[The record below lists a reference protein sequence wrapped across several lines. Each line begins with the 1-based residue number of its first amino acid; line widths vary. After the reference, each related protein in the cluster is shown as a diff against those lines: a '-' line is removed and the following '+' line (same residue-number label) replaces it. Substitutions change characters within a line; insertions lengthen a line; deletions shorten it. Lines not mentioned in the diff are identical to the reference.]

1 MSWTPRWVIVGILTA
16 APAALLAAQSGI
28 FRAETRLVVL
38 HATVLNGRGELVTN
52 LDQRSFTVF
61 ENGKRQPI
69 ALFRRDDIPVS
80 VGLLIDNSGSMRHLR
95 LRVEAAALAFARASN
110 PQDELFVVN
119 FADKVR
125 IDVPMTSD
133 LHVLEATIARTDS
146 IGGTALRDAVDTAE
160 GYLHEHGK
168 WDRRVLLAI
177 TDGYDNA
184 SIKTVEQ
191 IRRQAEQTET
201 VIDAIGLFDE
211 RDSGKS
217 RAGRHELTTL
227 TERTGGIAYFPA
239 TVDDIEPAA
248 IAIARQIRN
257 QYTIGYA
264 PVNQGADGSYRSIR
278 VTVDNGGLT
287 VRTRAGYR
295 AASPPAVR

>member
-1 MSWTPRWVIVGILTA
+1 MAER
-16 APAALLAAQSGI
+16 
-28 FRAETRLVVL
+28 FRVV
-38 HATVLNGRGELVTN
+38 
-52 LDQRSFTVF
+52 
-61 ENGKRQPI
+61 
-69 ALFRRDDIPVS
+69 
-80 VGLLIDNSGSMRHLR
+80 
-95 LRVEAAALAFARASN
+95 
-110 PQDELFVVN
+110 
-119 FADKVR
+119 
-125 IDVPMTSD
+125 
-133 LHVLEATIARTDS
+133 
-146 IGGTALRDAVDTAE
+146 GGTALRDAVDTAE

-191 IRRQAEQTET
+191 IRRQAEETET

-227 TERTGGIAYFPA
+227 TDRTGGIAYFPA

-257 QYTIGYA
+257 QYTIGYT
-264 PVNQGADGSYRSIR
+264 PLDQRVDGSYGSYRSIR
-278 VTVDNGGLT
+278 VAVDNDRGFT

-295 AASPPAVR
+295 AASLPAFR